1 MSGLCSR
8 RTYGISVRPLQLLGP
23 GLHPL
28 ASDGRDEEGGI
39 CLSLNGK
46 YRTDASIIGSTT
58 LGAVKGDVPEQ

>member
-46 YRTDASIIGSTT
+46 YRTDAYHRKYDVR
-58 LGAVKGDVPEQ
+58 AVKGDVPEQ